1 MSYIIYGTPNCKYCN
16 MSKTLL
22 EMKSLDYQYKE
33 VGGDITKE
41 QLEEMVGRSVRTV
54 PQIFKMSGGFAEY
67 IGGYE
72 QLKENVDG

>member
-1 MSYIIYGTPNCKYCN
+1 MTYIVYGTPNCKYCN

-22 EMKSLDYQYKE
+22 EMNSIPFQYKE

-41 QLEEMVGRSVRTV
+41 QLEEMVGSQVRTV

-67 IGGYE
+67 IGGFE
-72 QLKENVDG
+72 ELKAHVDG